1 MAQVVFGNFEYGGE
15 IDPFPLTQ
23 FGWKSSFKELV
34 EKGMGLPQ
42 LERDLLHCNALF
54 LKFGRNQ
61 HLNCVVQG
69 FAELSPNFGD
79 GRGQAAAA

>member
-34 EKGMGLPQ
+34 EKGMGLPNWS
-42 LERDLLHCNALF
+42 ETSF
-54 LKFGRNQ
+54 IVTPFS
-61 HLNCVVQG
+61 
-69 FAELSPNFGD
+69 LSL
-79 GRGQAAAA
+79 AATST